1 VLIAGGIGYL
11 LMTFLGYAGVKS
23 SILEFVVLPAT
34 VGEFWMIGYLL
45 LYGIRTP
52 AVSKTDTV
60 V

>member
-11 LMTFLGYAGVKS
+11 LMTFLGYAGIKS

-45 LYGIRTP
+45 VFGIRT
-52 AVSKTDTV
+52 KGEL
-60 V
+60 